1 MFKRIIT
8 ILALLVTFAVNAQHS
23 RSLSPSIRTTQ
34 MVLNG
39 EWGTLPVM
47 QLGSDDVLL
56 FSFDEMSHVYHRYT
70 WRIVHCNADWEPSD
84 VLEIDYL
91 DGFNDTV
98 IEEWENSVN
107 TNLLYTHYEFTIPT

>member
-1 MFKRIIT
+1 MFKRLIT

-47 QLGSDDVLL
+47 QMGSDDVHTAPLTNNMLL
-56 FSFDEMSHVYHRYT
+56 NNTD
-70 WRIVHCNADWEPSD
+70 PSA
-84 VLEIDYL
+84 
-91 DGFNDTV
+91 NT
-98 IEEWENSVN
+98 VN
-107 TNLLYTHYEFTIPT
+107 TPEEGTEEQTEAEN